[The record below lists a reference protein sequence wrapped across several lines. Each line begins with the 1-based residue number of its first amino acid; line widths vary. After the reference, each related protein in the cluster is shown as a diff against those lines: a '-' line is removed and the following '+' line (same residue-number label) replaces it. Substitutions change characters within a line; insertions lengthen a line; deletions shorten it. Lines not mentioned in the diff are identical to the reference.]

1 MAVRSRDRTKPSI
14 RDLIADDAQ
23 VVALESF
30 RPQMVASM
38 IERGRFYKLND
49 SVVRQWPAYFA
60 ILIPVEQFLGEIE
73 IER

>member
-49 SVVRQWPAYFA
+49 PVVRQWPTHFA
-60 ILIPVEQFLGEIE
+60 VVVPVTQVLGEIE
-73 IER
+73 R